1 MRVDVFALDFD
12 KINVGIYAMYVGS
25 ASVEGDCYSCVPR
38 AAGIEAAALGA
49 CESAAEGTA
58 SAEALHTFILDSG
71 ASRCFFCDCT
81 IVTQLTAPVSVFLA
95 DPSGGPVIA
104 RASTVLPCPAV
115 PSNSL
120 LGLHIPS
127 FSKNL
132 VSNAVLQ
139 AELVSTFTPGGE
151 CVANCSDSRTGEHLA
166 TFTRRLGSSLYTLTT
181 ESAHVATSGQV
192 VASVP
197 LAASGMHSRLLV
209 SGLPRSLPPLPRS
222 LAPPCLPCVEG
233 RQRAAP
239 HSSSF
244 LPTTAPLQ
252 TLQMDVWGPTYVR
265 RQDPECYF
273 LLVVDDY
280 TRYTTVFPLRSKAD
294 VCGVLIDW
302 IIAVCCQRR
311 IGLVMEVARTSMIHA
326 PAPYFLWQFADR
338 YAVHQLS
345 LWPRVS
351 VLETSPTLRWTGEV
365 GNASAFQVW
374 GTLSLVCDT
383 TGGKFSHRTLRC
395 VFLGFL
401 TDAPPRKFY
410 HTASRS
416 VLSPQDVTFD
426 KSVYFYR
433 HHLHMSSPFS
443 PPPLFL
449 VPVDPPPLVEPL
461 EFSSDTFGLAEGG
474 DPAANDTAATRRSL
488 RLETPLGFLPR
499 PSSPPPQLVAV
510 DSGAAGGG
518 DTGGADSRGD
528 ADTWGAASP
537 SGGGFVG
544 APAWGSGVGQQQ
556 QSRRQETLLP
566 QQLRVWVVRRGRVP
580 GAWSTGAGGAK
591 AGGTGAAGTG
601 GARAG
606 GAGGTR
612 AVGTGGARAGG
623 AGGTRVVG
631 AGGAGSAGAGG
642 ARAGGAGGTG
652 AAGVG
657 GARAVGAGG
666 TGAAGARGAGARG
679 IGGAGAGGTRG
690 SVAGGTGGTRCA
702 GARVAGVTVTITTW
716 LSTACSF
723 SLPCTDR
730 LPGCH
735 EPESCPA
742 SPVRTISRA
751 PRSRPPPVPGMH
763 AMAIRPS
770 SVPQRVALPSPLASP
785 LPDVLDP
792 ESDLACA
799 ASPTV
804 TRLLATVVSYP
815 EFESTP
821 AFALVTELVDFEA
834 RSRLDYVA
842 SLVTQSEF
850 VSQRDYELH
859 SLDFST
865 AFLQGSLHEEIWLRR
880 PPGFTGS
887 LLEGTEWSLRG
898 PVYGLCQA
906 LCEWLDTFRTT
917 PAALGFA
924 PSSTDPSLFLRTDPT
939 VPPFYILVYVNDLVF
954 ATADI
959 EALALV
965 KEELQKRHTCTDLGE
980 QCNYLGLQIS
990 RDRVQRTIT
999 MTQSHMVHQ
1008 VLQRFD
1014 FEFSSPQPTPLP
1026 TGHSLSAPPSDES
1039 IEPSGQYPK
1048 LVGSLITSG
1057 MGLVLGGRGSV
1068 VLTGHSDTSWADDQ
1082 ATQRSSHGYYFSL
1095 GSGSV
1100 SWRST
1105 RSSFVLGSSCEAE
1118 IYAGAMT
1125 AQELRW
1131 LTYLLTDLGERPRSP
1146 PVLAWEL
1153 QQRGQ
1158 LRLAYVASRANIAD
1172 AFTKALGSGDHQRF
1186 CTALGLVPTLPY
1198 LLVALLCLVL

>member
-1 MRVDVFALDFD
+1 MPGAPSTEMRVDVFALDFD

-58 SAEALHTFILDSG
+58 SAEALHTFTLDSG

-127 FSKNL
+127 FSTSPRSL
-132 VSNAVLQ
+132 RTWS
-139 AELVSTFTPGGE
+139 GG
-151 CVANCSDSRTGEHLA
+151 CVCTAGCVG
-166 TFTRRLGSSLYTLTT
+166 
-181 ESAHVATSGQV
+181 
-192 VASVP
+192 
-197 LAASGMHSRLLV
+197 
-209 SGLPRSLPPLPRS
+209 SLPPLPRS

-302 IIAVCCQRR
+302 IIAVCCQVRAPFQRDLQRR

-449 VPVDPPPLVEPL
+449 VPGPPPGKP
-461 EFSSDTFGLAEGG
+461 
-474 DPAANDTAATRRSL
+474 PPPTRSCSL
-488 RLETPLGFLPR
+488 R
-499 PSSPPPQLVAV
+499 
-510 DSGAAGGG
+510 GANPGSAG
-518 DTGGADSRGD
+518 SGD

-623 AGGTRVVG
+623 AGGTGVVG

-657 GARAVGAGG
+657 GARAAGAGG

-792 ESDLACA
+792 ESDLACV

-850 VSQRDYELH
+850 VCPTSVGGEPALGCDVLEDRQGDPDAPDIPTPRSYAQAIVCEYSFQWQIAMDAEMASWKYTGTYIATGGQLLPHLLPTPKMTTLRVLLHVAAQRDYELH

-980 QCNYLGLQIS
+980 LCNYLGLQIS

-1048 LVGSLITSG
+1048 LVGSLMYLMMCTRPELTYPLTIMARYIAPGDTDQNTG
-1057 MGLVLGGRGSV
+1057 GLLRGCCV
-1068 VLTGHSDTSWADDQ
+1068 TCAVHRAWGLCLEDEVQ
-1082 ATQRSSHGYYFSL
+1082 C
-1095 GSGSV
+1095 
-1100 SWRST
+1100 
-1105 RSSFVLGSSCEAE
+1105 CEAE